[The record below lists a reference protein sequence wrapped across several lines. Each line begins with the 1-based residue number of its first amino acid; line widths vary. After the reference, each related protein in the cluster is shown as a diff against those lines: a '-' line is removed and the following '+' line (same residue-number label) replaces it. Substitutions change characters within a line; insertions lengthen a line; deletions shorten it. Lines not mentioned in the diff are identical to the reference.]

1 MSPLRF
7 LGFGLFITVMWSLIS
22 AYIYRR
28 LTGAHTLSPRART
41 AARALA
47 VFVALIVP
55 SSFFTRLLP
64 DLPGRSVIAYLG
76 FATMGCVAIL
86 GTFLIARDVLL
97 WLSTRWRSLRS
108 DEPANPARR
117 AFLIRSSNAGIA
129 AASAGVAA
137 AGLHGGRAEP
147 IIERVEVPIEGLHP
161 DLEGLRIAQVS
172 DIHVGATAT
181 AAETQRIAAI
191 VNSTEPDLIAVT
203 GDLVDGTVSALAA
216 DLAPLFEMK
225 APMGVHF
232 CTGNHEY
239 YAGWKPWC
247 DHLSANG
254 WRVHLNAHEVHRRGA
269 ASLMVAGIPDRFAP
283 RHEPSHRCDLETTC
297 GSAPQTDLRVLLA
310 HQPRSL
316 NELPKSHFDL
326 VLSGHTHG
334 GQFFPFTLLIYL
346 FQPLVA
352 GLYRRKDMW
361 VYVNRGTAHWG
372 PPLRLGARQE
382 VTLLTLT
389 RA

>member
-1 MSPLRF
+1 
-7 LGFGLFITVMWSLIS
+7 
-22 AYIYRR
+22 
-28 LTGAHTLSPRART
+28 
-41 AARALA
+41 
-47 VFVALIVP
+47 
-55 SSFFTRLLP
+55 
-64 DLPGRSVIAYLG
+64 
-76 FATMGCVAIL
+76 MGCVAIL

-97 WLSTRWRSLRS
+97 WLSTRWRSLRN
-108 DEPANPARR
+108 DEPADPARR

-172 DIHVGATAT
+172 DIHVGADGCG
-181 AAETQRIAAI
+181 TQRIAAI

-203 GDLVDGTVSALAA
+203 GDLVDGTVEALAA

-232 CTGNHEY
+232 CTGNHE

-316 NELPKSHFDL
+316 NELPKAILIWSCR
-326 VLSGHTHG
+326 VTHMA
-334 GQFFPFTLLIYL
+334 
-346 FQPLVA
+346 VSSS
-352 GLYRRKDMW
+352 RSRC
-361 VYVNRGTAHWG
+361 
-372 PPLRLGARQE
+372 
-382 VTLLTLT
+382 
-389 RA
+389 